1 MGVGRSKGV
10 MKKVLAT
17 LGALLSIVYLIN
29 PTMGVFEILPDNLPG
44 VGNIDEAA
52 VTALLIG
59 CLRAVGFDPLK
70 VFGRKQK
77 SSSKKDGVIDVE

>member
-1 MGVGRSKGV
+1 

-70 VFGRKQK
+70 IFGRKEKK
-77 SSSKKDGVIDVE
+77 SPKKDGVIDVE